1 MERAGIPRKVAMQIS
16 GHKTEAV
23 YQRYAIVSARDVRE
37 AGAKLDR
44 FFEEQR
50 TTTVGSAEETQRRV
64 TH

>member
-1 MERAGIPRKVAMQIS
+1 MQIS

-44 FFEEQR
+44 FFDEQR
-50 TTTVGSAEETQRRV
+50 TTTRPLHSAALRTRRAA
-64 TH
+64 